1 MTITT
6 GNPVNII
13 IQKTKITN
21 KLSHSQRYEGC
32 TNDSEGIG
40 SEMERLAARMGGS
53 VKFPFNKSECLDA
66 DFFKIVADHLIRES
80 GVRPLLH
87 CLAVEVIKEGEVVRG
102 IVTESKSG
110 RQAILADRVID
121 CTGDADIAYLA
132 GARCT
137 RVRIGNNLL
146 NSNHIF

>member
-1 MTITT
+1 
-6 GNPVNII
+6 
-13 IQKTKITN
+13 
-21 KLSHSQRYEGC
+21 
-32 TNDSEGIG
+32 
-40 SEMERLAARMGGS
+40 MERLAARMGGS

-137 RVRIGNNLL
+137 RVNKSEAMGMTTVGERLNGMIGLSL
-146 NSNHIF
+146 NARQFFIKFLVKDGTIPASLG

>member
-1 MTITT
+1 MLTLCNPTIEL
-6 GNPVNII
+6 P
-13 IQKTKITN
+13 
-21 KLSHSQRYEGC
+21 
-32 TNDSEGIG
+32 
-40 SEMERLAARMGGS
+40 
-53 VKFPFNKSECLDA
+53 P
-66 DFFKIVADHLIRES
+66 RES

-87 CLAVEVIKEGEVVRG
+87 CFAVEVIKEAEVVKG

-137 RVRIGNNLL
+137 KVRAEFD
-146 NSNHIF
+146 STQV